1 LIEKKM
7 RWIKFNKTNGEI
19 LEIISGEKPKIVEKN
34 LACLLIPKDI
44 KINNSM
50 SIDQVKKEIK
60 EMKLRPSNVKKTNS
74 NLVLDPILW
83 EEF

>member
-1 LIEKKM
+1 M

>member
-1 LIEKKM
+1 MLYY
-7 RWIKFNKTNGEI
+7 F
-19 LEIISGEKPKIVEKN
+19 VEKN